1 MKITTRPRALALP
14 VALVAASLLAQ
25 PATSRATLLA
35 YDSFDTYTK
44 DVALKDNTL
53 NDGTGWLAAWGSGGG
68 TVNISDKA
76 LTWTL
81 DNFTYGGGA
90 SVAVSGA
97 NNSSAIRRDL
107 ASSVTNGSDIYVSML
122 FQVVQENGAAG
133 TLVSGH
139 YAGWSPRDGTFASGE
154 DNTLTLGTGSSSG
167 TWAGARVNN
176 NNSTVKTA
184 LQYNTTYL
192 VVVRFSGW
200 DGTSYKTTTTWL
212 NPSSGDL
219 ASAND
224 SIVATITASAGGST
238 SFNGLQLRTNSLGTD
253 TYYFDDIRIGTNW
266 NDVVLTQIPE
276 SATSATLSA
285 LGVSGIVLAAM
296 ITRRRFL

>member
-14 VALVAASLLAQ
+14 VALAATSLLAQ

-44 DVALKDNTL
+44 DVALKNNTL

-68 TVNISDKA
+68 TVVVSSKT
-76 LTWTL
+76 LTYKL
-81 DNFTYGGGA
+81 GDYTYGGGA
-90 SVAVSGA
+90 SVAVSGT

-133 TLVSGH
+133 ALVSGH
-139 YAGWSPRDGTFASGE
+139 YAGWSPRDGAFAVGE

-167 TWAGARVNN
+167 AWAGARVNN
-176 NNSTVKTA
+176 TNSTVKTA

-200 DGTSYKTTTTWL
+200 DGASYKTTTTWL

-224 SIVATITASAGGST
+224 SIVATITDSAGGST
-238 SFNGLQLRTNSLGTD
+238 SFNGLQLRTNTLDTD
-253 TYYFDDIRIGTNW
+253 T
-266 NDVVLTQIPE
+266 
-276 SATSATLSA
+276 
-285 LGVSGIVLAAM
+285 
-296 ITRRRFL
+296 